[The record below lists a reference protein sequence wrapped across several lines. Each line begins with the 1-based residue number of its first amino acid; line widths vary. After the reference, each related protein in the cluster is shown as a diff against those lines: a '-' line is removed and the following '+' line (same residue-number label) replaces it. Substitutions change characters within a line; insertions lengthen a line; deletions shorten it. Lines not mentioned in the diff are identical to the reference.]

1 MKKPSI
7 KAPKLKAPA
16 LKKPEFA
23 AAGLGGA
30 SRTGRSL
37 LAAGVVLGVV
47 FGIAE
52 LRPPVTPAAAGTA
65 AGATTAQVERT
76 SVVCPQPLQGVT
88 GSTALSLFTPPGA
101 AATGGTA
108 ALNDVTVES
117 AGSAGAPAPAPS
129 APASGD
135 PSGAA
140 APAADAAR
148 LTLAKPGAPA
158 TGPAANGD
166 LAPGTV
172 AVATGALAPGFT
184 ASQVTTVTDPQAIGL
199 SGVGCAPSGTSFWF
213 SGAST
218 LQGRVDYVSLVNAE
232 AGPAVV
238 DLKLY
243 GPKGPIDNDAANGI
257 AVAPGTSDALRL
269 SSLAP
274 GVDDLTVQVRVR
286 SGRVGAGLHAVE
298 SGKGADWLQPSVAP
312 APDVVIPG
320 LPADASATRLVVAA
334 PGQDDAD
341 LKVQISGKNG
351 WFTPVDHETLHVKA
365 GMVTAVDLGQVTRGE
380 VGAIRLTPSDPAH
393 PTPVVAGVRVDR
405 AKNGKSDA
413 AWLAGAA
420 PVGTRASLADNRG
433 GGQSQLIL
441 TSGGDAEAKV
451 KVTSSAGSGGGNPVS
466 KDLTVPA
473 GATVALDLPDPE
485 GLNGVYGLT
494 VETVSGGPV
503 MAARMLTVPTKDVQ
517 MFTIQSLA
525 DDHSTVRLPHTEGDP
540 GVLLR

>member
-1 MKKPSI
+1 MKKPSL
-7 KAPKLKAPA
+7 KAPKLKAPT

-23 AAGLGGA
+23 AATLSGG

-37 LAAGVVLGVV
+37 LAAAVVLGVV

-76 SVVCPQPLQGVT
+76 SLVCPQPLQGVT
-88 GSTALSLFTPPGA
+88 GNTALSLYSPLGA
-101 AATGGTA
+101 TATGGA
-108 ALNDVTVES
+108 ATLNDVTVPT
-117 AGSAGAPAPAPS
+117 AGAPAPAPS
-129 APASGD
+129 APASGA
-135 PSGAA
+135 PSDAPAGGAA
-140 APAADAAR
+140 AR
-148 LTLAKPGAPA
+148 LALAKPGAPA

-172 AVATGALAPGFT
+172 AVATGALAPGFSV
-184 ASQVTTVTDPQAIGL
+184 SQITTVTDQQAVGL
-199 SGVGCAPSGTSFWF
+199 SGVGCVPSGTSFWF

-218 LQGRVDYVSLVNAE
+218 VQGRVDYVSLVNAE

-257 AVAPGTSDALRL
+257 AIAPGTSDALRL

-274 GVDDLTVQVRVR
+274 GVDDLAVQVRVR

-312 APDVVIPG
+312 APEVVIPG
-320 LPADASATRLVVAA
+320 LPADASAARLVVAA
-334 PGQDDAD
+334 PGEDDAD

-380 VGAIRLTPSDPAH
+380 VGAIRLTTNDPAH

-420 PVGTRASLADNRG
+420 PVGARANIADNRG

-441 TSGGDAEAKV
+441 TSNGEEAKV
-451 KVTSSAGSGGGNPVS
+451 KVTASAGSGGGNPVS

-473 GATVALDLPDPE
+473 GATVALDVPDPD

-517 MFTIQSLA
+517 MFTIQALA
-525 DDHSTVRLPHTEGDP
+525 DDHSTVRLPHAQGDP
-540 GVLLR
+540 GLLLR